1 MILYFNTK
9 IIAGNIYEN
18 NQNSYYPTMN
28 PKEEVIVDKYEF
40 NLNILKSTLKS
51 YSKLDFIHAIFNIEV
66 LNSNHEKE
74 IKDLIAKFFS
84 KISVEIQFKR
94 PSDII
99 SWKKD
104 IKRLSKYKHTP
115 IFTVFNHDHIFLDYQ
130 LDTFRSIVNEVFN
143 GDSSDYKK
151 IFYYSHIPEFL
162 SKILNTNRFNKLKIN
177 RINNLYSLKYIN
189 VNIDSFAIM
198 TYDTLSYIFKS
209 IIKYPNYIGRI
220 DWQGLYFRKLK
231 VEAFVYP
238 REFFGHYEG
247 YGHVTGTKLYKNLN
261 IVNSINKLSI
271 EDKLEFYY
279 SKWLNNSFLYIRD
292 FVFSKFFRPR
302 FFFHKAL
309 ENSFEIFKTSYLEE
323 DLKYQII
330 DQTTFNILIPNLRS
344 KIYRNANDIY
354 LELKTDNELGFRFWT
369 KFKASILMRL
379 KSNKA
384 YYFYIKYFK

>member
-9 IIAGNIYEN
+9 IIAGNIYNN

-66 LNSNHEKE
+66 LNSTHEKE
-74 IKDLIAKFFS
+74 IKDLILKFFS
-84 KISVEIQFKR
+84 KISTEIRFKR

-104 IKRLSKYKHTP
+104 IKRLSKYKHIP

-162 SKILNTNRFNKLKIN
+162 SKILNTNRFNKLKISKT
-177 RINNLYSLKYIN
+177 NNLYSLKYIN
-189 VNIDSFAIM
+189 LNIDSFAIM
-198 TYDTLSYIFKS
+198 TYDTLSYVFKS

-220 DWQGLYFRKLK
+220 DWQGLYFKKLK

-261 IVNSINKLSI
+261 IVNSFNKLSI
-271 EDKLEFYY
+271 EEKLEFYY
-279 SKWLNNSFLYIRD
+279 SKWLNNSFLYVRD

-330 DQTTFNILIPNLRS
+330 DQKTFDILIPNLRS

>member
-18 NQNSYYPTMN
+18 NLNSYYPTMN

-40 NLNILKSTLKS
+40 NLNILKTTIKS

-74 IKDLIAKFFS
+74 IKDLISKFFS

-162 SKILNTNRFNKLKIN
+162 SKILNTNRFNKLKIT

-247 YGHVTGTKLYKNLN
+247 YGHVTGTKLYKNFN

-309 ENSFEIFKTSYLEE
+309 ENSFEIFKTFYLEE

-330 DQTTFNILIPNLRS
+330 DQKTFDILIPNLRS

-369 KFKASILMRL
+369 KLKASILMRL
-379 KSNKA
+379 KSNNA

>member
-9 IIAGNIYEN
+9 IIAGNIYNN

-66 LNSNHEKE
+66 LNSTHEKE
-74 IKDLIAKFFS
+74 IKDLILKFFS
-84 KISVEIQFKR
+84 KISTEIRFKR

-104 IKRLSKYKHTP
+104 IKRLSKYKHIP

-151 IFYYSHIPEFL
+151 IFYYSHTPEFL
-162 SKILNTNRFNKLKIN
+162 SKIFNTNRFNKLKISKT
-177 RINNLYSLKYIN
+177 NNLYSLKYIN
-189 VNIDSFAIM
+189 LNIDSFAIM

-220 DWQGLYFRKLK
+220 DWQGLYFKKLK

-261 IVNSINKLSI
+261 IVNSFNKLSI
-271 EDKLEFYY
+271 EEKLEFYY
-279 SKWLNNSFLYIRD
+279 SKWLNNSFLYVRD

-309 ENSFEIFKTSYLEE
+309 EKSFEIFKTSYLEE

-330 DQTTFNILIPNLRS
+330 DQTTFDILIPNLRS

-384 YYFYIKYFK
+384 YFFYIKYFK